1 MRYFII
7 NNLGLFVTLERHSR
21 FAPFL
26 LRCFSLT
33 MAENSGCASTPAA
46 KRKKQGARY
55 SDRQLDMLIDY
66 MFSNRVLVRAATES
80 TLTTAERTALWD
92 VITGR
97 LNAEGP
103 AWKER
108 VEWKNLWNARV
119 CSARKHDGLLAVEAA
134 RTGGGANP
142 SLPSSSEASP
152 PLPAELL
159 YQEEGLGTP
168 PEVPLQPASQP
179 APSGGG
185 QPAADCGEEELT
197 PLLTGDTCIQ

>member
-1 MRYFII
+1 
-7 NNLGLFVTLERHSR
+7 
-21 FAPFL
+21 
-26 LRCFSLT
+26 
-33 MAENSGCASTPAA
+33 
-46 KRKKQGARY
+46 
-55 SDRQLDMLIDY
+55 

-119 CSARKHDGLLAVEAA
+119 CAVRKHDGLLAVEAA

-142 SLPSSSEASP
+142 VGPLNEVETRILAIVGRDSSRGCGGLRPRQSLPSSSEASP

-159 YQEEGLGTP
+159 YQEESLGAP
-168 PEVPLQPASQP
+168 PEVPLQSASQP

-185 QPAADCGEEELT
+185 QPAADSG
-197 PLLTGDTCIQ
+197 